1 MPSVSLS
8 NAVARAFAIL
18 DLSSD
23 VIGRSSVPSRK
34 AGITILEKH
43 LDTNGIVCEGHTE
56 KLACRLLFIVCHCF
70 FNSQRE
76 RSYEALIVDRVAAF
90 KAKKRRKI

>member
-1 MPSVSLS
+1 MMKQTNNENQSSPTSAPHNVKILSESLS

-18 DLSSD
+18 ELSSD

-56 KLACRLLFIVCHCF
+56 KLAR
-70 FNSQRE
+70 
-76 RSYEALIVDRVAAF
+76 
-90 KAKKRRKI
+90 